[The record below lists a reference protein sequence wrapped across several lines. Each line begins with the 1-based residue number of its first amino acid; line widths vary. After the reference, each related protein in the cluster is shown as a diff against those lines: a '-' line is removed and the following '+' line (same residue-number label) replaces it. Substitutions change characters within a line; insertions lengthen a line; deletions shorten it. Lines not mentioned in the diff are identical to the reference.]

1 MSDIKKVAELANVS
15 IGTVSNAFKRPDKVS
30 PATRERILKIS
41 KDVNYFPNQLAS
53 ALVTSQTKILGLMVS
68 YSFSA
73 NRGKAIIEFS
83 RRAAEYGYIVMLA
96 TVNMKLEE
104 EEDAIRRFLQY
115 RVDGVVIYGDYSETM
130 TQHFKKLQENHVPF
144 ISVKRYDESYNNII
158 VEADDAISEMVEQIK
173 RFGHRRVC
181 AVVSNFLH
189 KDGSLGVRAKRFET
203 FKRTLENNGIPLS
216 EEDSIIVDSD
226 SKECGYEAVDRI
238 LATHRGSDMPSVIF
252 CMYDHIAV
260 GVLERLLQR
269 GYRIPRDISII
280 GYGNYEVS
288 EYSVIS
294 LSTVDTRETE
304 ILQLALNM
312 LLERMKD
319 PEVGTENKVVQHRFI
334 LRDSLGQAPENN

>member
-30 PATRERILKIS
+30 PATRERILQIS

-53 ALVTSQTKILGLMVS
+53 ALVTSKTKILGLMVS

-104 EEDAIRRFLQY
+104 EEEAIRRFLQY

-130 TQHFKKLQENHVPF
+130 TQHFKKLQENNVPF

-158 VEADDAISEMVEQIK
+158 VEADDAIAEMVDQLK
-173 RFGHRRVC
+173 RFGHKKVC
-181 AVVSNFLH
+181 AIVSNFRH
-189 KDGSLGVRAKRFET
+189 KDGSLGARAKRFET
-203 FKRTLENNGIPLS
+203 FKKTLAQRDIS
-216 EEDSIIVDSD
+216 FSDIDSIMVESD
-226 SKECGYEAVDRI
+226 TKEAGHEAVDRI
-238 LATHRGSDMPSVIF
+238 LASHRDNMPTLLF

-260 GVLERLLQR
+260 GAMERLIQR
-269 GYRIPRDISII
+269 GFKIPQDISII
-280 GYGNYEVS
+280 GYGNYEVA
-288 EYSVIS
+288 EYSFVN

-304 ILQLALNM
+304 ILQLALSM
-312 LLERMKD
+312 LMERLD
-319 PEVGTENKVVQHRFI
+319 NPSLQTESKVIQHRFI
-334 LRDSLGQAPENN
+334 LRDSLGPVAEDNQ

>member
-30 PATRERILKIS
+30 PATRERILKVS
-41 KDVNYFPNQLAS
+41 RELNYFPNQLAS

-104 EEDAIRRFLQY
+104 EEEAISRFLQY

-130 TQHFKKLQENHVPF
+130 TQHFKKLQQNNVPF
-144 ISVKRYDESYNNII
+144 IAVKRYDESYNNIN
-158 VEADDAISEMVEQIK
+158 VEADDAISEMVDQLQ
-173 RFGHRRVC
+173 RFGHSQIC
-181 AVVSNFLH
+181 AIVGNFRH

-203 FKRTLENNGIPLS
+203 FKRVLRERGIQFTDDDL
-216 EEDSIIVDSD
+216 IIVEKD
-226 SKECGYEAVDRI
+226 SKECGIEAIDKI
-238 LATHRGSDMPSVIF
+238 LAERRGNMPTALF
-252 CMYDHIAV
+252 CMYDHIAI
-260 GVLERLLQR
+260 GAMTRLMQR
-269 GYRIPRDISII
+269 GYRIPRDISVV
-280 GYGNYEVS
+280 GYGNYEVA
-288 EYSVIS
+288 EYSVVS

-304 ILQLALNM
+304 ILQQALSM
-312 LLERMKD
+312 LMDRID
-319 PEVGTENKVVQHRFI
+319 NPEMATESKVIQHRFI
-334 LRDSLGQAPENN
+334 LRDSIGFAPNAN